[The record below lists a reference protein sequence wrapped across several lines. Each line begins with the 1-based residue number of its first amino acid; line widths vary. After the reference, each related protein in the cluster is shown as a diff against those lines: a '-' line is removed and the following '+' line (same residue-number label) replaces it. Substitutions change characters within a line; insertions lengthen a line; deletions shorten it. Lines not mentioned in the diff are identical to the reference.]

1 MEAETAKPKAKPRK
15 ERIEHAPPEVIT
27 RAATA
32 EETPKVAADLAK
44 LAAEHGWEARV
55 TYARGTTD
63 SDTPKLIHSIAVR
76 MRRDAQ
82 VAAAVWTSP
91 VELKIVKSKK
101 KIPTGEVE
109 LVTVTRKRGGV
120 HSLAPT
126 WTSLVKLG
134 IPKPKGGLALGLGAH
149 LVRAPRKRPPG
160 RVIVSHRAAFL
171 KPHIAMVEVEV
182 ESLEQVWGFD
192 FAARKGRWLCQKS
205 GLSGVFPVKLSNT
218 ALKDYLKAE
227 IPVANGDLPAD
238 IWATGAADL
247 DPEMLE
253 GLTRLASLFAGGDSQ
268 GA

>member
-1 MEAETAKPKAKPRK
+1 MEAETAKPKAKPKK
-15 ERIEHAPPEVIT
+15 ERIEHAPPEVTT
-27 RAATA
+27 RDATA

-76 MRRDAQ
+76 MRRGAQ
-82 VAAAVWTSP
+82 VAAAVWASP

-109 LVTVTRKRGGV
+109 LVTVTRKRKGETV
-120 HSLAPT
+120 EIQ
-126 WTSLVKLG
+126 VE
-134 IPKPKGGLALGLGAH
+134 KP
-149 LVRAPRKRPPG
+149 
-160 RVIVSHRAAFL
+160 I
-171 KPHIAMVEVEV
+171 MVEVEV

-205 GLSGVFPVKLSNT
+205 GLAGVFPVKLSNT

-238 IWATGAADL
+238 IWATGSADL

-253 GLTRLASLFAGGDSQ
+253 GLNRLASLFAGGDSQ